1 MIAAIGAATIRRR
14 LSQFQQ
20 TAIGARRD
28 LTATTSAYS
37 RRPSGVVTS
46 KLVSFR
52 SRIRSSSACAPML
65 GRTVL
70 GPGVLASSTD
80 ASVSEASALRP
91 RRPRTTRRSFITM
104 HVSQPAPRTRSRT
117 SASRSPSEQVG
128 TSRRATSPA
137 LRAATFV
144 PACGRPYEPQS
155 FLPGDVVVHAPEP
168 HRLEP
173 PRGSW
178 AEVSLVVV
186 AVDNHRP
193 VAVELARRA
202 LVEFLERDVDR
213 ADDVLLAEL
222 LRRQHL
228 DELGSFLGDRP
239 ANLVAVNRSRHR
251 PA

>member
-1 MIAAIGAATIRRR
+1 MGFRRVYDYVAGKKDWGSYGLPHAGTNVPAR
-14 LSQFQQ
+14 
-20 TAIGARRD
+20 TAGDVARR
-28 LTATTSAYS
+28 A
-37 RRPSGVVTS
+37 
-46 KLVSFR
+46 
-52 SRIRSSSACAPML
+52 
-65 GRTVL
+65 GRNV
-70 GPGVLASSTD
+70 
-80 ASVSEASALRP
+80 RP
-91 RRPRTTRRSFITM
+91 RVRQAVR
-104 HVSQPAPRTRSRT
+104 APILL
-117 SASRSPSEQVG
+117 A
-128 TSRRATSPA
+128 
-137 LRAATFV
+137 
-144 PACGRPYEPQS
+144 
-155 FLPGDVVVHAPEP
+155 GDVVVHAPEP

-228 DELGSFLGDRP
+228 DELGSFLGDQP
-239 ANLVAVNRSRHR
+239 ANLVAVTRSRHR